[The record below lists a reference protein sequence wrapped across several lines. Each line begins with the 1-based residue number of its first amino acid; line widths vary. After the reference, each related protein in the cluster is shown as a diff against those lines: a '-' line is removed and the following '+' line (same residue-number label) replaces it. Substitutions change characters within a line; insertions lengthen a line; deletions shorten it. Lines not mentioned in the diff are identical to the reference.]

1 MDSFIEREIK
11 EKHNQADAFISL
23 FFAGLDAVCYLIIIT
38 LFGCEFKLDSPKQ
51 KLSLL
56 IILDAV
62 LRMINMYTDEFS
74 KYWLKEAFLTAFST
88 SQFYIIL
95 SCLNQIFTDK
105 GNDNSLEND
114 LEIRNQKLITCIFF
128 ALVFSFKG
136 LLLYYRLLSALQ
148 YICIIVSVYIFS
160 KYIGSKIE
168 IFISNIT
175 KKHASFIG
183 ENFMNNLPFFITIYF
198 ILNYSFELISLLI
211 VHKLYASYMIML
223 CKIFKEVGKYLIFLL
238 LIIIN
243 HSFNKYIQNY
253 DFGFPSTE
261 MSENKNK
268 DKDNERAR
276 VNIYKDEDEYDDA

>member
-11 EKHNQADAFISL
+11 EKHNQADVFISL

-38 LFGCEFKLDSPKQ
+38 LFGCEFKLNSPKQ

-62 LRMINMYTDEFS
+62 LRIINMYTDEYS
-74 KYWLKEAFLTAFST
+74 KYWLKEMFLSTFST
-88 SQFYIIL
+88 IQFYVIL

-114 LEIRNQKLITCIFF
+114 LEIKNKTLITCIFF

-148 YICIIVSVYIFS
+148 YICIIASVYIFS
-160 KYIGSKIE
+160 KYIGTKIE
-168 IFISNIT
+168 IFLSNIT
-175 KKHASFIG
+175 KKHSSFIG

-253 DFGFPSTE
+253 DFGFSSSGMNEIKT
-261 MSENKNK
+261 K

>member
-38 LFGCEFKLDSPKQ
+38 LFGCEFKLNSPKQ

-62 LRMINMYTDEFS
+62 LRLINMYTDEYS
-74 KYWLKEAFLTAFST
+74 KYWLKEMFLSTFST
-88 SQFYIIL
+88 IQFYVIL

-114 LEIRNQKLITCIFF
+114 LEIKNKTLITCIFF

-148 YICIIVSVYIFS
+148 YICIIASVYIFS
-160 KYIGSKIE
+160 KYIGTKIE

-175 KKHASFIG
+175 KKHSSFIG

-253 DFGFPSTE
+253 DFGFSSSGMNEIKT
-261 MSENKNK
+261 K

>member
-114 LEIRNQKLITCIFF
+114 LEIRNQKLSTCIF
-128 ALVFSFKG
+128 
-136 LLLYYRLLSALQ
+136 YRR
-148 YICIIVSVYIFS
+148 
-160 KYIGSKIE
+160 
-168 IFISNIT
+168 
-175 KKHASFIG
+175 
-183 ENFMNNLPFFITIYF
+183 
-198 ILNYSFELISLLI
+198 
-211 VHKLYASYMIML
+211 KLH
-223 CKIFKEVGKYLIFLL
+223 E
-238 LIIIN
+238 
-243 HSFNKYIQNY
+243 
-253 DFGFPSTE
+253 
-261 MSENKNK
+261 
-268 DKDNERAR
+268 
-276 VNIYKDEDEYDDA
+276 